1 MLTKENTSMMLS
13 QLQLYKSLHRWR
25 AVTRLFH
32 SKSVICKQKHSDV
45 HPQEPAVTRFAPSP
59 TGLLHM
65 GSLRTALYNYLLA
78 RNTGGKFILRLEDT
92 DRTRYHE
99 QAEANILETL
109 NWCGIHWD
117 GPMLKQSTRT
127 QDGLYR
133 EYVEKLVEKGVAY
146 KCFCSRDRLASLRH
160 EGYDRHCEGLTPKQV
175 AELQNTQTY
184 TVRLKMD
191 NIESY
196 VTDLL
201 HGKVLIKERKDR
213 RGFDDPIILKSD
225 GFPTYHL
232 ANVVDDHLM
241 GITHVIRGE
250 EWIASTPKHL
260 AIYKAFGWTPPNFIH
275 IPLLT
280 NLKND
285 KKLSKRQGDASV
297 YAMKQAGILPEA
309 LVNFVALLGWAP
321 PRNVSQITH
330 ECFTLDELVELFNLN
345 HLTKGN
351 VKVDIKKLKF
361 FNKHFLQKKIQSNN
375 IDELVK
381 EIVPMC
387 EKEFGNDPNMEQ
399 RIKAV
404 LLKCGD
410 SLNNVNEFTEMFG
423 YVFAKPTYHP
433 KNERFI
439 TDENKKDIIKLVKLV
454 KEDVKNGGE
463 QAHQLLEDLISKD
476 QLSTL
481 DKKAVYT
488 SIRYGLTGLTSGA
501 KLPMII
507 DLLGPEE
514 AEKRLQ
520 DFETH
525 IIDS

>member
-1 MLTKENTSMMLS
+1 MILR
-13 QLQLYKSLHRWR
+13 QLQPYRSVYRWR
-25 AVTRLFH
+25 LATRLFH
-32 SKSVICKQKHSDV
+32 SKSVISKQKHNDV
-45 HPQEPAVTRFAPSP
+45 HPKEPAITRFAPSP

-109 NWCGIHWD
+109 RWCGIHWD
-117 GPMLKQSTRT
+117 GPMLKQSSRT
-127 QDGLYR
+127 EEGLYR
-133 EYVEKLVEKGVAY
+133 EYVEMLLEKGVAY

-160 EGYDRHCEGLTPKQV
+160 EGYDRHCEGLTPQKIE
-175 AELQNTQTY
+175 ELEQTQSY
-184 TVRLKMD
+184 TVRLKMEKVE
-191 NIESY
+191 NY

-250 EWIASTPKHL
+250 EWLASTPKHL
-260 AIYKAFGWTPPNFIH
+260 AIYEAFGWTPPNFIH

-321 PRNVSQITH
+321 PRNASQRSH
-330 ECFTLDELVELFNLN
+330 ECFTLNELVELFNLN

-351 VKVDIKKLKF
+351 VKVDNKKLKF
-361 FNKHFLQKKIQSNN
+361 FNKHFLQEKIHSNK
-375 IDELVK
+375 IDDLVK

-387 EKEFGNDPNMEQ
+387 EDEFGDAAFSEQ
-399 RIKAV
+399 QIKDV

-410 SLNNVNEFTEMFG
+410 SLNNVNEFAETFE
-423 YVFAKPTYHP
+423 YVFAKPSYNP
-433 KNERFI
+433 KNEGFI
-439 TDENKKDIIKLVKLV
+439 TEENRDNVIKLVDLIKGQV
-454 KEDVKNGGE
+454 TNGGE
-463 QAHQLLEDLISKD
+463 QTHQLLEDLISKNE
-476 QLSTL
+476 LFTL
-481 DKKAVYT
+481 DKKTVYK
-488 SIRYGLTGLTSGA
+488 SIRYGLTGLTSGS

-514 AEKRLQ
+514 AQQRLQ

-525 IIDS
+525 IINS